1 MLIDDVASRQ
11 HAYHPQS
18 NNVART

>member
-11 HAYHPQS
+11 HTCHPQS
-18 NNVART
+18 NNIART